1 METRTKL
8 SLSEAAKFLG
18 CSKGT
23 LSKARA
29 NGDLSAKKVGN
40 TYEIEI
46 AELERWNDS
55 RSKRNVSKNVQG
67 NRLEPPKN
75 ALGNSAL
82 EVEVEMLRERLAEK
96 DAQIEKAEE
105 REAHLLAAVRH
116 SVCLRQRLSFGLD
129 GGVHVGSVGQLEE
142 CLLDSSRC

>member
-67 NRLEPPKN
+67 NRLETPKN

-105 REAHLLAAVRH
+105 REAHWREQCQAISALLPAPPEKATEATRE
-116 SVCLRQRLSFGLD
+116 RLTLMERLTGRK
-129 GGVHVGSVGQLEE
+129 
-142 CLLDSSRC
+142 SS